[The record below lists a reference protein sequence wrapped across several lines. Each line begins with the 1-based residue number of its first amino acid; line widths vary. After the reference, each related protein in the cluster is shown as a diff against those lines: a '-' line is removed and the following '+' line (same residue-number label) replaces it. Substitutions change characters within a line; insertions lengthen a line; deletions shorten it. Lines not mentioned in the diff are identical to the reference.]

1 MPPKKNKEVKVNEA
15 YAEFSPEQSVFVS
28 PQERVEVAERN
39 DEVYA
44 ALKGVEG
51 PPLRTPPSSVK
62 SGGSRGGGSAS
73 GGRGLGI
80 FQQKVQAKGGI
91 HDSHNKGA
99 RYKS

>member
-1 MPPKKNKEVKVNEA
+1 MPPKNNKEVNEA
-15 YAEFSPEQSVFVS
+15 YAEFQSVFVS
-28 PQERVEVAERN
+28 PQERVDIAERN
-39 DEVYA
+39 NEAYA
-44 ALKGVEG
+44 ALEEARG

-62 SGGSRGGGSAS
+62 SKGSRGGGSAS

-99 RYKS
+99 RYEL